1 MTGQQQQRSIHKD
14 LLPSENPG
22 LLAVCQHRDEVVLRF
37 LHPFLDHG
45 NHILVHASHTIG
57 QLTQAVGL
65 APADAQ
71 QFFGQHPDV
80 VALFFRY
87 AHHLGD
93 DEDGKRNGQVA
104 HQVNSVAPRLGRVQ
118 KFFGSRLYQRP
129 PFFHGLRREIGM
141 DDLTH
146 LKMFR
151 PVVLDEHLTLVI
163 SSVIVK
169 FGIRLK
175 DRRIWRPGVVGHNL
189 IRELLIIPGQPDQVV
204 VSGDYPEFIKFVPMH
219 RVFVSELT
227 IVLVWVLDNFR
238 REHVVVDRRY
248 HYTTVSIQILFDSC

>member
-1 MTGQQQQRSIHKD
+1 
-14 LLPSENPG
+14 
-22 LLAVCQHRDEVVLRF
+22 
-37 LHPFLDHG
+37 
-45 NHILVHASHTIG
+45 
-57 QLTQAVGL
+57 
-65 APADAQ
+65 
-71 QFFGQHPDV
+71 
-80 VALFFRY
+80 
-87 AHHLGD
+87 
-93 DEDGKRNGQVA
+93 
-104 HQVNSVAPRLGRVQ
+104 
-118 KFFGSRLYQRP
+118 
-129 PFFHGLRREIGM
+129 M

-238 REHVVVDRRY
+238 REHVVVNRRY